1 MLFCRLVCKVVK
13 ENGDEGAGLNGLKLY
28 PQEGFRAGGK
38 EDFEVPQVAELLV
51 HDKALDANPSS
62 PAQDVSKMGVDE
74 VGTGPSS
81 RPRRVLLQESPWQ
94 IATQPASV
102 KAIEHQ
108 LEDNLLRCPCQHIM
122 KLAINNYSA
131 PLVPF

>member
-74 VGTGPSS
+74 VAQDHHQDQGEYCFKKALGRLQPS
-81 RPRRVLLQESPWQ
+81 LQ
-94 IATQPASV
+94 V
-102 KAIEHQ
+102 
-108 LEDNLLRCPCQHIM
+108 
-122 KLAINNYSA
+122 
-131 PLVPF
+131 